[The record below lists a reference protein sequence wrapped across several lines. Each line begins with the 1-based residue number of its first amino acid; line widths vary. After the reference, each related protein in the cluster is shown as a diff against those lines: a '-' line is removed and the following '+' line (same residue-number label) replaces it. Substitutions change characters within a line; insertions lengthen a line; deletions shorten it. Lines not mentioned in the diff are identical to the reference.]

1 MSEAHLKVFINDLS
15 YVASLPIKTTM
26 STISYYTNLSEE
38 LESDKALISSLKTE
52 LKLKDDIISMQDI
65 RLETERNL
73 YFVQRSEI
81 EEKDEIIST
90 LIKNE
95 IAKNE
100 VVMMSLMRLS
110 QQNEYLNEELEKERS
125 LTASLKKVMK
135 FSQQNEYL
143 KNEELEKERSLT
155 ASLKKELEK
164 SSNTNRCSNCFINNI
179 TINVP
184 CQRHSYCISC
194 MIEKNNCIVCKSYL
208 MFHKKI

>member
-15 YVASLPIKTTM
+15 YMASLPIKTTM

-38 LESDKALISSLKTE
+38 LETGKALISSLKTE

-90 LIKNE
+90 LIKND

-100 VVMMSLMRLS
+100 VVMMSLMKLS

-125 LTASLKKVMK
+125 LTASLKK
-135 FSQQNEYL
+135 
-143 KNEELEKERSLT
+143 ELEQSK
-155 ASLKKELEK
+155 
-164 SSNTNRCSNCFINNI
+164 NTNRCSNCFINNI

-184 CQRHSYCISC
+184 CPGHSYCISC

>member
-1 MSEAHLKVFINDLS
+1 MSESHLKLFINDLS

-38 LESDKALISSLKTE
+38 LETDKALISSLKTE

-100 VVMMSLMRLS
+100 VVMMSLMKLS
-110 QQNEYLNEELEKERS
+110 QQNEYL
-125 LTASLKKVMK
+125 
-135 FSQQNEYL
+135 
-143 KNEELEKERSLT
+143 NEELEKERSLT